1 MVRSATFVR
10 WLRGLRDSQGRTRIE
25 ARLRRV
31 ELLGHFGDTKA
42 LGDGISEMRIHVRPG
57 YRLYYTWQGS
67 DMVVLLC
74 GGEKDSQSRDIEL
87 AKEIAKKWEAQR

>member
-1 MVRSATFVR
+1 MTFAR

-31 ELLGHFGDTKA
+31 ELLGHLGDTKA
-42 LGDGISEMRIHVRPG
+42 LGDGISEMRIYVRPG
-57 YRLYYTWQGS
+57 YRLYYTWRGS

-74 GGEKDSQSRDIEL
+74 GGEKDSQPRDIER
-87 AKEIAKKWEAQR
+87 AKEIAKKWEAQP